1 MTRAR
6 TRTDKAILMA
16 AFARIDKIAYAIAA
30 GTICALLLFGATT
43 ALLIKGPQPGV
54 GLGEHLSLIGIYL
67 PGYDVT
73 WAGGLLGAFYAW
85 LIGAAIGYVL
95 ALLWNLTHYLYITAI
110 VVRAAWWRMMAE

>member
-1 MTRAR
+1 MTQAN
-6 TRTDKAILMA
+6 TDKAILVA
-16 AFARIDKIAYAIAA
+16 AFARIDVAAYAIAS
-30 GTICALLLFGATT
+30 GTVCAVLLFAAT
-43 ALLIKGPQPGV
+43 AMLLIKGPHPGLEV
-54 GLGEHLSLIGIYL
+54 GEHLSLIGIYL

-85 LIGAAIGYVL
+85 LLGAMAGFVL